1 MPKSTLG
8 NNFSQFWAAY
18 TVNLTLNFLAK
29 YTISHTYG
37 SIHLDDLTHTPKYG
51 LPHTTK
57 LRSDFAGT
65 FATAVFPRWTE
76 A

>member
-1 MPKSTLG
+1 MLG
-8 NNFSQFWAAY
+8 IKALDRMYHDPDIA
-18 TVNLTLNFLAK
+18 FLAI
-29 YTISHTYG
+29 YTIYHTYG
-37 SIHLDDLTHTPKYG
+37 SIHLDGLTHVPKDG